1 MNPGNPV
8 VRLVLVRDQVNG
20 GLQIRKW
27 ENLDDLCPGV
37 HELYWGPVELGGISE
52 QVKEGAGFWSP
63 CSGCY
68 ETEDG
73 QPVARYAYSAVMQS
87 PLGAGCRECGGLGA
101 VWDNIDYDELA
112 HIEGLD
118 ESVNDEGAEHAEG
131 LSCECCAASVSFQAE
146 MRNALV
152 LGRAVF
158 EGNQEQL
165 DAVEYMAALI
175 EALAVSRGSACND

>member
-1 MNPGNPV
+1 MNAGNPV

-20 GLQIRKW
+20 GLHIRKW
-27 ENLDDLCPGV
+27 ENPGDLCPGV
-37 HELYWGPVELGGISE
+37 HELYWGPVELDGISE

-73 QPVARYAYSAVMQS
+73 HPVARYAYSAVMQS

-101 VWDNIDYDELA
+101 VWDNIDYDEVA
-112 HIEGLD
+112 RIEGLD
-118 ESVNDEGAEHAEG
+118 ESVNDLGAEHAEG
-131 LSCECCAASVSFQAE
+131 LSCECCPASVSFQAE
-146 MRNALV
+146 MRNALE

-158 EGNQEQL
+158 EGNQDQL
-165 DAVEYMAALI
+165 DDVEYMAALI
-175 EALAVSRGSACND
+175 EVARSKSGGACYG